1 MGDPKV
7 SCKNV
12 LIVEDDRAIR
22 QMIQDVLEVEG
33 YNVHSACDGSEGI
46 EQLRALAPAPCVVLL
61 DLMMP
66 GTNGW
71 KFLDFQRSDPKL
83 SGIPVIVCSAY
94 SESAKSVKPHAIIEK
109 PVRLDALL
117 SAVHAFCA

>member
-1 MGDPKV
+1 ME
-7 SCKNV
+7 CRNV

-22 QMIQDVLEVEG
+22 QMMKDVLEVEG
-33 YNVHSACDGSEGI
+33 YNVFTASDGSESI
-46 EQLRALAPAPCVVLL
+46 EQLKILSPLPCVVLL

-71 KFLDFQRSDPKL
+71 KFLDHQRADPILAKV
-83 SGIPVIVCSAY
+83 PVIVCSAY
-94 SESAKSVKPHAIIEK
+94 NESAKSVKPNAIVEK

-117 SAVHAFCA
+117 NAVHEFCA